1 MPITIAVGTQW
12 GDEGKGRVVDLLSD
26 AADLVARFNGGDNAG
41 HTVTV
46 GRITFKLHL
55 VPSGIIHPQTVCLMG
70 NGMVINPLSFLSE
83 IEALTAAGVD
93 VSPARLFVSQ
103 AAHLI
108 TPAHRLLDQAQEA
121 ARGAGRLGTTGRG
134 IGPAYVDK
142 TARSG
147 LRAGDILD
155 QASLP
160 AKVQAHVEQV
170 DCLIRQ
176 LYHGEADEN
185 PRSVG
190 NENPRSVGIDV
201 AGISAAFVEKATRMA
216 PYIADAGAMARKSLA
231 AGKRLLAEGAQ
242 GALLDLDQGT
252 YPFVTSSCTTATGLF
267 GGLGIGIQPVQR
279 VVGITKAF
287 QTRVGDGPFPTELAD
302 EMAVRLRGTGAKP
315 WDEYGT
321 TTGRPRR
328 VGWLDG
334 VLLRY
339 VVEISGITELAVTK
353 LDILS
358 GMATLQICT
367 AYTLEGRV
375 AGGEFAVARLGEYQ
389 PVYEELPGWN
399 EDVSSLRRMQDL
411 PAAARGYLRRLE
423 EIAGVPVSLVSVGA
437 EREQVILAG

>member
-26 AADLVARFNGGDNAG
+26 TADLVARFNGGDNAG

-46 GRITFKLHL
+46 GPTTFKLHL

-93 VSPARLFVSQ
+93 ASPARLFLSQ

-121 ARGAGRLGTTGRG
+121 ARGAGRIGTTGRG

-147 LRAGDILD
+147 LRAGDLLD
-155 QASLP
+155 EAGLP
-160 AKVQAHVEQV
+160 ARVKEHVEQA
-170 DCLIRQ
+170 DRLIRQ
-176 LYHGEADEN
+176 LYHGEK
-185 PRSVG
+185 
-190 NENPRSVGIDV
+190 IDV
-201 AGISAAFVEKATRMA
+201 AAISADFVEKALRLV
-216 PYIADAGAMARKSLA
+216 PYIADVGVIARKSLA
-231 AGKRLLAEGAQ
+231 AGKYLLAEGAQ

-287 QTRVGDGPFPTELAD
+287 QTRVGDGPFPTELFD
-302 EMAVRLRGTGAKP
+302 EMALRLRGTGRQP
-315 WDEYGT
+315 V
-321 TTGRPRR
+321 GRIWHHHRPAAPGGLAGRR
-328 VGWLDG
+328 V
-334 VLLRY
+334 VALR
-339 VVEISGITELAVTK
+339 
-353 LDILS
+353 
-358 GMATLQICT
+358 
-367 AYTLEGRV
+367 GRNQRHHR
-375 AGGEFAVARLGEYQ
+375 AGRHQAGYPQRAAIPQDLHGLYLGQPTRRRVCRGAPGRIPTGLRRPARLERRRDHRPPPARPAAGC
-389 PVYEELPGWN
+389 PG
-399 EDVSSLRRMQDL
+399 L
-411 PAAARGYLRRLE
+411 PA
-423 EIAGVPVSLVSVGA
+423 PP
-437 EREQVILAG
+437 

>member
-12 GDEGKGRVVDLLSD
+12 GDEGKGRIVDLLSD
-26 AADLVARFNGGDNAG
+26 TADLVARFNGGDNAG

-46 GRITFKLHL
+46 GPTTFKLHL

-93 VSPARLFVSQ
+93 ASPARLFVSP

-121 ARGAGRLGTTGRG
+121 ARGAGRIGTTGRG

-155 QASLP
+155 EAGLP
-160 AKVQAHVEQV
+160 ARVQAHVEQV
-170 DCLIRQ
+170 DSLIRQ
-176 LYHGEADEN
+176 LYHGKA
-185 PRSVG
+185 
-190 NENPRSVGIDV
+190 IDV
-201 AGISAAFVEKATRMA
+201 AGICASFIEKARRLA
-216 PYIADAGAMARKSLA
+216 PYIADVGAIARKGLA

-267 GGLGIGIQPVQR
+267 GGLGIGIQAVQR

-302 EMAVRLRGTGAKP
+302 EMALRLRGTGANP

-358 GMATLQICT
+358 GLPVLKICT
-367 AYTLEGRV
+367 SYTL
-375 AGGEFAVARLGEYQ
+375 AGSAACQPAGEFAVARLGEYQ
-389 PVYEELPGWN
+389 PVYEDLPGWS
-399 EDVSSLRRMQDL
+399 EDVTSARRMQDL
-411 PAAARGYLRRLE
+411 PPAARAYLHRLE

-437 EREQVILAG
+437 EREQVIKI

>member
-1 MPITIAVGTQW
+1 
-12 GDEGKGRVVDLLSD
+12 
-26 AADLVARFNGGDNAG
+26 
-41 HTVTV
+41 
-46 GRITFKLHL
+46 
-55 VPSGIIHPQTVCLMG
+55 
-70 NGMVINPLSFLSE
+70 
-83 IEALTAAGVD
+83 
-93 VSPARLFVSQ
+93 
-103 AAHLI
+103 LI

-121 ARGAGRLGTTGRG
+121 ARGAGRIGTTGRG

-155 QASLP
+155 EAGLP
-160 AKVQAHVEQV
+160 ARVQAHVEQA
-170 DCLIRQ
+170 DSLIRQ
-176 LYHGEADEN
+176 LYHGEA
-185 PRSVG
+185 
-190 NENPRSVGIDV
+190 IDV
-201 AGISAAFVEKATRMA
+201 PGISAGFVEKARRLA
-216 PYIADAGAMARKSLA
+216 PYIADVGAIARKNLA
-231 AGKRLLAEGAQ
+231 AGKYLLAEGAQ

-267 GGLGIGIQPVQR
+267 GGLGIGIQSVQR

-302 EMAVRLRGTGAKP
+302 EMAVRLRGTGANP

-358 GMATLQICT
+358 GLPALKICT
-367 AYTLEGRV
+367 AYTLA
-375 AGGEFAVARLGEYQ
+375 AGPAAGKPNSEFAVAHLGEYQ
-389 PVYEELPGWN
+389 PVYEDLPGWS
-399 EDVSSLRRMQDL
+399 EDVTGARRMSDL
-411 PAAARGYLRRLE
+411 PPAARAYLGRLE
-423 EIAGVPVSLVSVGA
+423 EIAGVPVSIVSVGA
-437 EREQVILAG
+437 ERDQVIRAG

>member
-26 AADLVARFNGGDNAG
+26 TADLVARFNGGDNAG

-46 GRITFKLHL
+46 GPTTFKLHL

-93 VSPARLFVSQ
+93 ASPARLFVSQ

-121 ARGAGRLGTTGRG
+121 ARGAGRIGTTGRG

-155 QASLP
+155 QAGLP
-160 AKVQAHVEQV
+160 ARVKEHVEQA
-170 DCLIRQ
+170 DRLIRQ
-176 LYHGEADEN
+176 LYQGE
-185 PRSVG
+185 
-190 NENPRSVGIDV
+190 GIDV
-201 AGISAAFVEKATRMA
+201 AAISADFVEKARRMA
-216 PYIADAGAMARKSLA
+216 PYIADVGAIARKNLA
-231 AGKRLLAEGAQ
+231 AGKYLLAEGAQ

-267 GGLGIGIQPVQR
+267 GGLGIGIQLVQR

-287 QTRVGDGPFPTELAD
+287 QTRVGDGPFPTELKD
-302 EMAVRLRGTGAKP
+302 EMALRLRGTGANP
-315 WDEYGT
+315 WDEYGP

-358 GMATLQICT
+358 GLPALKICT
-367 AYTLEGRV
+367 AYTLNGKPNS
-375 AGGEFAVARLGEYQ
+375 EFAVARLGEYQ
-389 PVYEELPGWN
+389 PVYENLPGWS
-399 EDVSSLRRMQDL
+399 EDVSGARRMSDL
-411 PAAARGYLRRLE
+411 PPAARAYLHRLE
-423 EIAGVPVSLVSVGA
+423 ELAGVPVSLVSVGA
-437 EREQVILAG
+437 ERDQVIRI

>member
-1 MPITIAVGTQW
+1 
-12 GDEGKGRVVDLLSD
+12 
-26 AADLVARFNGGDNAG
+26 
-41 HTVTV
+41 
-46 GRITFKLHL
+46 
-55 VPSGIIHPQTVCLMG
+55 MG

-83 IEALTAAGVD
+83 IEALTTAGVD
-93 VSPARLFVSQ
+93 ASPARLFVSQ

-155 QASLP
+155 QAGLP

-176 LYHGEADEN
+176 LYHGEA
-185 PRSVG
+185 
-190 NENPRSVGIDV
+190 IDV
-201 AGISAAFVEKATRMA
+201 AGISTAFVEKATRMA
-216 PYIADAGAMARKSLA
+216 PYIADTGAIARKSLA

-302 EMAVRLRGTGAKP
+302 EMAVRLRGTGANP

-339 VVEISGITELAVTK
+339 VVEISGISELAVTK

-358 GMATLQICT
+358 GMASLKICT
-367 AYTLEGRV
+367 AYTLKGRP
-375 AGGEFAVARLGEYQ
+375 AIGELAVARLGEYQ

-399 EDVSSLRRMQDL
+399 EDVSSARRMQDL
-411 PAAARGYLRRLE
+411 PAAARGYLHLLE

-437 EREQVILAG
+437 EREQVIRAS

>member
-302 EMAVRLRGTGAKP
+302 EMAVRLRGTGANP

-358 GMATLQICT
+358 GMSTLKICT
-367 AYTLEGRV
+367 TYTLKGRA
-375 AGGEFAVARLGEYQ
+375 AGGEFAMARLGEYQ

>member
-12 GDEGKGRVVDLLSD
+12 GDEGKGRIVDLLSD
-26 AADLVARFNGGDNAG
+26 TADLVARFNGGDNAG

-46 GRITFKLHL
+46 GPTTFKLHL

-93 VSPARLFVSQ
+93 ASPARLFVSP

-121 ARGAGRLGTTGRG
+121 ARGAGRIGTTGRG

-155 QASLP
+155 EAGLP
-160 AKVQAHVEQV
+160 ARVQAHVEQV
-170 DCLIRQ
+170 DSLIRQ
-176 LYHGEADEN
+176 LYHGKA
-185 PRSVG
+185 
-190 NENPRSVGIDV
+190 IDV
-201 AGISAAFVEKATRMA
+201 AGICASFIEKARRLA
-216 PYIADAGAMARKSLA
+216 PYIADVGAIARKGLA

-267 GGLGIGIQPVQR
+267 GGLGIGIQAVQR

-302 EMAVRLRGTGAKP
+302 EMALRLRGTGANP

-358 GMATLQICT
+358 GLPVLKICT
-367 AYTLEGRV
+367 SYILNGQPA
-375 AGGEFAVARLGEYQ
+375 GEFAVARLGEYQ
-389 PVYEELPGWN
+389 PVYEDLPGWS
-399 EDVSSLRRMQDL
+399 EDVTSVRRMQDL
-411 PAAARGYLRRLE
+411 PPAARAYLHRLE

-437 EREQVILAG
+437 EREQVIRVG

>member
-26 AADLVARFNGGDNAG
+26 TADLVARFNGGDNAG

-46 GRITFKLHL
+46 GPTTFKLHL

-93 VSPARLFVSQ
+93 ASPARLFVSQ

-121 ARGAGRLGTTGRG
+121 ARGAGRIGTTGRG

-155 QASLP
+155 EAGLP
-160 AKVQAHVEQV
+160 ARVKEHVEQA
-170 DCLIRQ
+170 DRLIRQ
-176 LYHGEADEN
+176 LYHGD
-185 PRSVG
+185 S
-190 NENPRSVGIDV
+190 IDV
-201 AGISAAFVEKATRMA
+201 AAISATFVEKARRMA
-216 PYIADAGAMARKSLA
+216 PYICDTGAIARKNLA
-231 AGKRLLAEGAQ
+231 AGKYLLAEGAQ

-287 QTRVGDGPFPTELAD
+287 QTRVGDGPFPTELFD
-302 EMAVRLRGTGAKP
+302 EMALRLRGTGANP

-358 GMATLQICT
+358 GLPSLKICT
-367 AYTLEGRV
+367 AYTLGSQP
-375 AGGEFAVARLGEYQ
+375 AGEFAVARLGEYQ
-389 PVYEELPGWN
+389 PVYEDLPGWS
-399 EDVSSLRRMQDL
+399 EDVTTARRLQDL
-411 PAAARGYLRRLE
+411 PPAARAYLRRLE
-423 EIAGVPVSLVSVGA
+423 DIAGVPVSLVSVGA
-437 EREQVILAG
+437 ERDQVIKI

>member
-1 MPITIAVGTQW
+1 
-12 GDEGKGRVVDLLSD
+12 
-26 AADLVARFNGGDNAG
+26 
-41 HTVTV
+41 
-46 GRITFKLHL
+46 
-55 VPSGIIHPQTVCLMG
+55 
-70 NGMVINPLSFLSE
+70 
-83 IEALTAAGVD
+83 
-93 VSPARLFVSQ
+93 
-103 AAHLI
+103 LI

-121 ARGAGRLGTTGRG
+121 ARGAGRIGTTGRG

-155 QASLP
+155 EAGLP

-176 LYHGEADEN
+176 LYHGE
-185 PRSVG
+185 P
-190 NENPRSVGIDV
+190 IDV
-201 AGISAAFVEKATRMA
+201 PGISTGFVEKARRLA
-216 PYIADAGAMARKSLA
+216 PYIADAGAIARKNLA
-231 AGKRLLAEGAQ
+231 SGKYLLAEGAQ

-252 YPFVTSSCTTATGLF
+252 YPFVTSSCTTSTGLF

-302 EMAVRLRGTGAKP
+302 EMALRLRGTGSNP

-339 VVEISGITELAVTK
+339 VVEISGITELVVTK

-358 GMATLQICT
+358 GLTELKICT
-367 AYTLEGRV
+367 AYTLGEQP
-375 AGGEFAVARLGEYQ
+375 ASEFAVARLGEYR
-389 PVYEELPGWN
+389 PVYEDLPGWS
-399 EDVSSLRRMQDL
+399 EDVSGARRMDDL
-411 PAAARGYLRRLE
+411 PAAARGYLHRLE

-437 EREQVILAG
+437 EREQVIRAR

>member
-46 GRITFKLHL
+46 GQTTFKLHL

-93 VSPARLFVSQ
+93 ASPARLFVSQ

-142 TARSG
+142 AARSG
-147 LRAGDILD
+147 LRAEDILD
-155 QASLP
+155 QAGLL
-160 AKVQAHVEQV
+160 AKVNAHVEQV

-176 LYHGEADEN
+176 LYHGEAL
-185 PRSVG
+185 
-190 NENPRSVGIDV
+190 DV
-201 AGISAAFVEKATRMA
+201 ADISAAFVKKATRMA
-216 PYIADAGAMARKSLA
+216 PYIADVGAIARKSLA

-242 GALLDLDQGT
+242 GALLDLDLGT

-287 QTRVGDGPFPTELAD
+287 QTRVGDGPFPSELSG
-302 EMAVRLRGTGAKP
+302 EMAVRLRGTGANP

-339 VVEISGITELAVTK
+339 VVEISGISELAVTK
-353 LDILS
+353 LDVLS
-358 GMATLQICT
+358 GMATLKICT
-367 AYTLEGRV
+367 AYTLDGRAV
-375 AGGEFAVARLGEYQ
+375 GGEFAVARLGKYQ
-389 PVYEELPGWN
+389 PVYEELPGWG
-399 EDVSSLRRMQDL
+399 EDVSRARRMQDL
-411 PAAARGYLRRLE
+411 PAAARGYLHRLE
-423 EIAGVPVSLVSVGA
+423 EIAGVPVSLVSVGP
-437 EREQVILAG
+437 EREQVIRAS

>member
-46 GRITFKLHL
+46 GQTTFKLHL

-83 IEALTAAGVD
+83 IEALSAAGVD
-93 VSPARLFVSQ
+93 ASPARLFVSQ

-108 TPAHRLLDQAQEA
+108 TPAHRLLDQAQEV
-121 ARGAGRLGTTGRG
+121 ARGAGRIGTTGRG

-155 QASLP
+155 EASLP
-160 AKVQAHVEQV
+160 AKVQAHIEQV
-170 DCLIRQ
+170 DSLIRQ
-176 LYHGEADEN
+176 LYHGE
-185 PRSVG
+185 P
-190 NENPRSVGIDV
+190 IDV
-201 AGISAAFVEKATRMA
+201 AGISAGFVEKARRLA
-216 PYIADAGAMARKSLA
+216 PYIADAGAIARKNLA

-302 EMAVRLRGTGAKP
+302 EMALRLRGTGANP

-358 GMATLQICT
+358 GLPALKICT
-367 AYTLEGRV
+367 AYTLDGKPNS
-375 AGGEFAVARLGEYQ
+375 EFAVARLGEYR
-389 PVYEELPGWN
+389 PVYEDLPGWS
-399 EDVSSLRRMQDL
+399 EDVSGARRMQDL

-423 EIAGVPVSLVSVGA
+423 EIAGAPVSLVSVGA
-437 EREQVILAG
+437 EREQVIRAS

>member
-46 GRITFKLHL
+46 GRTTFKLHL

-83 IEALTAAGVD
+83 IEALTTAGVD
-93 VSPARLFVSQ
+93 ASPARLFVSQ

-155 QASLP
+155 QAGLP

-176 LYHGEADEN
+176 LYHGEA
-185 PRSVG
+185 
-190 NENPRSVGIDV
+190 IDV
-201 AGISAAFVEKATRMA
+201 AGISTAFVEKATRMA
-216 PYIADAGAMARKSLA
+216 PYIADTGAIARKSLA

-302 EMAVRLRGTGAKP
+302 EMAVRLRGTGANP

-339 VVEISGITELAVTK
+339 VVEISGISELAVTK

-358 GMATLQICT
+358 GMASLKICT
-367 AYTLEGRV
+367 AYTLKGRP
-375 AGGEFAVARLGEYQ
+375 ASGELAVARLGEYQ

-399 EDVSSLRRMQDL
+399 EDVSSARRMQDL
-411 PAAARGYLRRLE
+411 PAAARGYLHLLE

-437 EREQVILAG
+437 EREQVIRAS

>member
-1 MPITIAVGTQW
+1 
-12 GDEGKGRVVDLLSD
+12 VVDLLSD
-26 AADLVARFNGGDNAG
+26 TADLVARFNGGDNAG

-46 GRITFKLHL
+46 GQTTFKLHL

-93 VSPARLFVSQ
+93 ASPARLFVSQ

-108 TPAHRLLDQAQEA
+108 TPAHRLLDQAQEVS
-121 ARGAGRLGTTGRG
+121 RGAGRIGTTGRG

-147 LRAGDILD
+147 LRVGDILD
-155 QASLP
+155 EAGLP

-176 LYHGEADEN
+176 LYHGE
-185 PRSVG
+185 P
-190 NENPRSVGIDV
+190 IDV
-201 AGISAAFVEKATRMA
+201 PGISTGFVEKARRLA
-216 PYIADAGAMARKSLA
+216 PYIADAGAIARKNLA
-231 AGKRLLAEGAQ
+231 SGKYLLAEGAQ

-252 YPFVTSSCTTATGLF
+252 YPFVTSSCTTSTGLF

-302 EMAVRLRGTGAKP
+302 EMALRLRGTGSNP

-339 VVEISGITELAVTK
+339 VVEISGITELVVTK

-358 GMATLQICT
+358 GLTELKICT
-367 AYTLEGRV
+367 AYTLGEQP
-375 AGGEFAVARLGEYQ
+375 ASEFAVARLGEYR
-389 PVYEELPGWN
+389 PVYEDLPGWS
-399 EDVSSLRRMQDL
+399 EDVSGARRMDDL
-411 PAAARGYLRRLE
+411 PAAARGYLHRLE

-437 EREQVILAG
+437 EREQVIRAG